1 MERRRNFS
9 RSPVHMRISNALR
22 RGMGGIHSAGLHP
35 NPGKLQDILGTLLI
49 VDTLDDKLLEF
60 YIELLPHV
68 LRSDD
73 HYQNLPLL

>member
-1 MERRRNFS
+1 VVWAEFIQLGYTPTLENSNF
-9 RSPVHMRISNALR
+9 
-22 RGMGGIHSAGLHP
+22 
-35 NPGKLQDILGTLLI
+35 LGTLLI

-60 YIELLPHV
+60 NIELLPHI